1 MNNLYILDDEGVEK
15 LWDPPRILF
24 KNKSAVWSF
33 RFLEMSQA
41 KNFLVP
47 RYKYVF
53 HFVIIS
59 CFVEYITFFSLQE
72 VVFYPGFNNESHA
85 EVTIFFFLSEY
96 SIL

>member
-1 MNNLYILDDEGVEK
+1 MMRVWKIYGISQESFLKI
-15 LWDPPRILF
+15 
-24 KNKSAVWSF
+24 KSAVWSF

-72 VVFYPGFNNESHA
+72 VVFYHGFNNESHA
-85 EVTIFFFLSEY
+85 EVTIFFFFYGEY